1 MLSKVE
7 ELKLISRCVLA
18 DDRRAFGELVEA
30 YQPRLRRFFM
40 NLTLGDEY
48 LSDDLAQETF
58 IKAYIELRSFR
69 GMSRFGTWLFRIGYN
84 EFYSYNEYL
93 PEGSTFIRELR
104 AVHPFESYMMSTA
117 ANAKDMFSIFEDLTT
132 AIKQLPMIGEDGNK
146 HIRIYNME
154 GQLVKEARN
163 VSEKEALKG
172 LRHGLYIVNGKKR
185 IIK

>member
-1 MLSKVE
+1 MLSRLE

-18 DDRRAFGELVEA
+18 DDRHAFGTLVEA

-84 EFYSYNEYL
+84 EFYSHMRSQHETSDIDTL
-93 PEGSTFIRELR
+93 ASQPVSEASASATEAQLDVK
-104 AVHPFESYMMSTA
+104 AAMSQLSEIERTVVTLFYI
-117 ANAKDMFSIFEDLTT
+117 DD
-132 AIKQLPMIGEDGNK
+132 LPMKNIAVITGLNQNTLRSHLHRAKEKMAKTLKKD
-146 HIRIYNME
+146 
-154 GQLVKEARN
+154 QL
-163 VSEKEALKG
+163 
-172 LRHGLYIVNGKKR
+172 
-185 IIK
+185 

>member
-84 EFYSYNEYL
+84 EFYSYKRSEHATTDL
-93 PEGSTFIRELR
+93 DHAPERASSPVDSSEISMDVKVAMALLSEIERTVVTLFYIDDMPVKQIATITGLNQSTLR
-104 AVHPFESYMMSTA
+104 SHLHR
-117 ANAKDMFSIFEDLTT
+117 AKEKMAKTL
-132 AIKQLPMIGEDGNK
+132 KQE
-146 HIRIYNME
+146 
-154 GQLVKEARN
+154 
-163 VSEKEALKG
+163 
-172 LRHGLYIVNGKKR
+172 
-185 IIK
+185 

>member
-84 EFYSYNEYL
+84 EFYSYKRSEHATTNL
-93 PEGSTFIRELR
+93 DHAPERASSPVDSSEISMDVKVAMAKLSEIERTVVTLFYIDDMPVKQIATITGLNQSTLR
-104 AVHPFESYMMSTA
+104 SHLHR
-117 ANAKDMFSIFEDLTT
+117 AKEKMARTL
-132 AIKQLPMIGEDGNK
+132 KQE
-146 HIRIYNME
+146 
-154 GQLVKEARN
+154 
-163 VSEKEALKG
+163 
-172 LRHGLYIVNGKKR
+172 
-185 IIK
+185 

>member
-84 EFYSYNEYL
+84 EFYSYKRSEHATTNL
-93 PEGSTFIRELR
+93 DHAPERASSPVDSSEISMDVKVAMAQLSEIERTVVTLFYIDDMPVKQIATITGLNQSTLR
-104 AVHPFESYMMSTA
+104 SHLHR
-117 ANAKDMFSIFEDLTT
+117 AKEKMAKTL
-132 AIKQLPMIGEDGNK
+132 KQE
-146 HIRIYNME
+146 
-154 GQLVKEARN
+154 
-163 VSEKEALKG
+163 
-172 LRHGLYIVNGKKR
+172 
-185 IIK
+185 

>member
-1 MLSKVE
+1 VLSKVE

-84 EFYSYNEYL
+84 EFYSYKRSEHATTDL
-93 PEGSTFIRELR
+93 DHAPERASSPVDSSEISMDVKVAMAQLSEIERTVVTLFYIDDMPVKQIATITGLNQSTLR
-104 AVHPFESYMMSTA
+104 SHLHR
-117 ANAKDMFSIFEDLTT
+117 AKEKMAKTL
-132 AIKQLPMIGEDGNK
+132 KQE
-146 HIRIYNME
+146 
-154 GQLVKEARN
+154 
-163 VSEKEALKG
+163 
-172 LRHGLYIVNGKKR
+172 
-185 IIK
+185 

>member
-84 EFYSYNEYL
+84 EFYSYKRSEHATTDL
-93 PEGSTFIRELR
+93 DHAPERASSPVDSSEISMDVKIAMAQLSEIERTVVTLFYIDDMPVKQIATITGLNQSTLR
-104 AVHPFESYMMSTA
+104 SHLHR
-117 ANAKDMFSIFEDLTT
+117 AKEKMAKTL
-132 AIKQLPMIGEDGNK
+132 KQE
-146 HIRIYNME
+146 
-154 GQLVKEARN
+154 
-163 VSEKEALKG
+163 
-172 LRHGLYIVNGKKR
+172 
-185 IIK
+185 